1 MSHQAILDELV
12 GQVRFAAASEER
24 SSAIRKLMQDS
35 QSRKDELADAIAA
48 MNEDEVML
56 FEDDNCSIWTC
67 RYNSGIV
74 LAPHEHRMGVHVAVY
89 RGVEVEVFY
98 KREPEKLQ
106 HTGNSLVRTGD
117 VVHLSH
123 DAVHAVTADEDG
135 QSHAIHVY
143 EGPLTQIQRS
153 LFDWVTGEE
162 VEFTMENFHS
172 MARNKVDMDE
182 FNDGERSS

>member
-1 MSHQAILDELV
+1 
-12 GQVRFAAASEER
+12 
-24 SSAIRKLMQDS
+24 
-35 QSRKDELADAIAA
+35 
-48 MNEDEVML
+48 
-56 FEDDNCSIWTC
+56 
-67 RYNSGIV
+67 
-74 LAPHEHRMGVHVAVY
+74 MGVHVAVY

-123 DAVHAVTADEDG
+123 DAVHAVTADGDG